1 MTPDK
6 KKTLFEKLEVVL
18 TAPSRFLGKKMEEFA
33 TSPLAEK
40 LEVQLPKTLTGI
52 AEAPVTLAT
61 GMSAFP
67 VAMASQIGKT
77 VIDNSK
83 DAISVLSDP
92 MQMATRTYD
101 AWKSGFRKIG
111 GGGGTGVLGSLG
123 ENIGVFDDVMKTLSV
138 QPKTAE
144 GAHIVDVAMAPLATF
159 EKSLDM
165 VGDKMGMTPEQKN
178 GLKTMGRVMYGKL
191 YKTGKS
197 LAIKGGKTA
206 GSIVDSMAPNRKAIE
221 INRDTTSKMVEDSSS
236 VNRDFAHMSKLE
248 KSAMR
253 RPRKIKQALTS
264 ALIDASGNVKSALY
278 TLGDRGYDIARH
290 HDLVKG
296 STPRINMLVDDA
308 KGRLTKGLNQGDI
321 ELLNEAVVVARE
333 LGIKQYKPNH
343 KHPMGWTTEQ
353 VVNRLWT
360 MPERILERVEEY
372 GKIMKEMTIDRKL
385 AEGLI
390 SKEEHAALASKGLYS
405 PRQLLDKM
413 RTEPATDAIQKPTK
427 ESVASSGI
435 KALQEGSTKE
445 IRTNAIG
452 MLFEEIASTDIAV
465 AKNKVGK
472 GLYRVAT
479 NTPENGLVSVV
490 HPKKYDTPP
499 PRGYDYVFSMIDGK
513 KRAVTIKSEFA
524 KELVKSDPYI
534 AGTLAKVL
542 SWTMGSPILR
552 AQATG
557 YNPYF
562 AIKNVFRDTQL
573 IWLASDEYSH
583 AIPFAIPQMAKDI
596 ATVLPD
602 AIARKGRYRDYIQ
615 DGGGMGLL
623 THQGQVAPTAKG
635 VFGGI
640 QKYLGYLNE
649 TSEIMTRLALRERAM
664 KNGKNRSEASHV
676 ARDYLDFSQGGNM
689 AKAVDTAVPYLNA
702 AIQATRG
709 VLRSAKRDP
718 FKFALKA
725 SQIMML
731 SQGLYLANKEGYG
744 DRIDEVKKSDR
755 INNWIIFTPVV
766 YKDQNGVEKQHYIK
780 IPKDQTQRLL
790 STMFEGLIAKATG
803 DKNFDYGMIPEAA
816 KQALPFIPTEGIPP
830 SMEGLFTY
838 FYNKDFWMNEDVWK
852 GLPQADVTE
861 EHTRFTPPA
870 WVEGTKALQS
880 ATGIDVSPDRL
891 RAALSTVFSRNNLYN
906 DLVGMGANKVFGE
919 LPESQR
925 TEVSND
931 ILRKSPFIRDFL
943 GSTDPR
949 FRLGEEV
956 EDIGL
961 KENTRRTKQN
971 REVDEL
977 SAEFYE
983 QRKLGTKPPVDSVK
997 EYILKQPSE
1006 EDRERLYNR
1015 FVNHDKTKGIP
1026 NGTWWRD
1033 ISSLPPEPRAEAFY
1047 LEWNRKDEAGKRDLE
1062 KTASQLSGFGSAR
1075 FKAKFKELAKDYKKK
1090 EEQTSEKLEIIWK

>member
-1 MTPDK
+1 MPDK

-18 TAPSRFLGKKMEEFA
+18 TAPSRFLGQKMEEFA
-33 TSPLAEK
+33 TSPVAEK

-61 GMSAFP
+61 GISAFP

-77 VIDNSK
+77 VIDKSK

-111 GGGGTGVLGSLG
+111 GGEEKGILGSLG
-123 ENIGVFDDVMKTLSV
+123 ENIGVFDDVMQTLSV
-138 QPKTAE
+138 QPKTEE
-144 GAHIVDVAMAPLATF
+144 GAHIVDVAMAPLSTF
-159 EKSLDM
+159 EKSLDV

-178 GLKTMGRVMYGKL
+178 GLKTLGRVAYGKL
-191 YKTGKS
+191 YRTGKS
-197 LAIKGGKTA
+197 YALKGA
-206 GSIVDSMAPNRKAIE
+206 NRIAEVAQGRPKGIE
-221 INRDTTSKMVEDSSS
+221 VTSDTTPRMIEDASSI
-236 VNRDFAHMSKLE
+236 NRDFAHMSKLE

-253 RPRKIKQALTS
+253 RPRKIKQALTT
-264 ALIDASGNVKSALY
+264 ALVDASGNVKSALY

-308 KGRLTKGLNQGDI
+308 KARLTKGLSTEDVK
-321 ELLNEAVVVARE
+321 LLNEAVVVARE
-333 LGIKQYKPNH
+333 LGIERYKPGS
-343 KHPMGWTTEQ
+343 KHPLGWTPEKM
-353 VVNRLWT
+353 VNRLWT
-360 MPERILERVEEY
+360 MPERILERADEY

-390 SKEEHAALASKGLYS
+390 SKEEHTALASKGLYS

-413 RTEPATDAIQKPTK
+413 RTETQDAIPKPAK

-435 KALQEGSTKE
+435 QELKRGSTKE

-452 MLFEEIASTDIAV
+452 MLFEEIASTDIAI
-465 AKNKVGK
+465 ARNRVGK

-479 NTPENGLVSVV
+479 NTPENGLASVV

-513 KRAVTIKSEFA
+513 KRAVQMKSEFA
-524 KELVKSDPYI
+524 NELVKSDPYI

-562 AIKNVFRDTQL
+562 AAKNVFRDTQL

-583 AIPFAIPQMAKDI
+583 AIPFAIPQMAQDI

-602 AIARKGRYRDYIQ
+602 AISRKGRYRDYIQ

-623 THQGQVAPTAKG
+623 THQGQIAPTAKG

-649 TSEIMTRLALRERAM
+649 TSEIMTRLALRERAL
-664 KNGKNRSEASHV
+664 KNGKSRQEASHV

-725 SQIMML
+725 SQILML

-790 STMFEGLIAKATG
+790 STMFEGMIAKATG
-803 DKNFDYGMIPEAA
+803 DKNFDYSMIPEAA

-830 SMEGLFTY
+830 TMEAYFTY
-838 FYNKDFWMNEDVWK
+838 MYNKDFWLNEDVWK
-852 GLPQADVTE
+852 GTPQADATE
-861 EHTRFTPPA
+861 EYTRFTPPA
-870 WVEGTKALQS
+870 WVEGTKALKG
-880 ATGIDVSPDRL
+880 ATGIEVSPERL
-891 RAALSTVFSRNNLYN
+891 RSALSTVFSRNNLYN

-919 LPESQR
+919 LPENQR

-956 EDIGL
+956 ENIGL
-961 KENTRRTKQN
+961 EENTRRTKQN

-983 QRKLGTKPPVDSVK
+983 QKKLGAKPPINSVK
-997 EYILKQPSE
+997 EYILRQPSE
-1006 EDRERLYNR
+1006 DDRERLYNR
-1015 FVNHDKTKGIP
+1015 FINHDKTKGIS

-1047 LEWNRKDEAGKRDLE
+1047 LEWSRKDEEGKRALE
-1062 KTASQLSGFGSAR
+1062 KTAGQLSGFGSAR
-1075 FKAKFKELAKDYKKK
+1075 FKAKFKELTKGYKKSD
-1090 EEQTSEKLEIIWK
+1090 EQTGEKLEIIWK